1 MSIELGTTNITFIQ
15 YWNASKGPERKRFVF
30 ESGLSESY
38 IRQHLV
44 QSDPS
49 KRKTPTMPT
58 LLKLMRASHYKLDL
72 DELIFYFF
80 VEKAEFLIT
89 EAFNN
94 DLANNQYN
102 AKNAFSNEKAPE
114 TA

>member
-1 MSIELGTTNITFIQ
+1 MSIELGNTNIAFIQ
-15 YWNASKGPERKRFVF
+15 YWKSSKGPERKRFVF

-44 QSDPS
+44 QPDPS

-58 LLKLMRASHYKLDL
+58 LLKLMRASHYRLDL
-72 DELIFYFF
+72 DELIYYFYT
-80 VEKAEFLIT
+80 EKAEFVIT
-89 EAFNN
+89 EAYNE
-94 DLANNQYN
+94 DLSNNQYN
-102 AKNAFSNEKAPE
+102 ARNAFNEYEPE